1 MNKVD
6 TAFIDEMTNKRHKSV
21 FTAYLNNPCESLKKT
36 LRYYDSI
43 DRLITAYLD
52 QINEIDLLKKKI
64 SSLDKSSYKGQ

>member
-6 TAFIDEMTNKRHKSV
+6 SAFIDEMTNKRYKSI

-43 DRLITAYLD
+43 NSLLTAYLA

-64 SSLDKSSYKGQ
+64 SSLDKSSYKGE